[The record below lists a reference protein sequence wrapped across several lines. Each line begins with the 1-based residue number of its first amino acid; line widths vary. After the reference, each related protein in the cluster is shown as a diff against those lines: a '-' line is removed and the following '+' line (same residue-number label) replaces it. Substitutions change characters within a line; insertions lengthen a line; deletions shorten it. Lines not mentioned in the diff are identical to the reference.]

1 MSSQVRVRWLSVV
14 WGLCSKALS
23 LHTRSGYSCCSS
35 PAGRTCWTCWSPPC
49 SDCLTPCWAGGE
61 KEVPTLDVVAPDWG
75 IIVNTMSGRR
85 RRHPATAYT
94 HRAHR
99 PAATLSLT
107 YKMEGE
113 VVEVLRLVVFITILL
128 LIRFTTNW
136 VRPDQPCSLALA
148 LHGQSRRLS
157 VCVSVIFATTSTT
170 TRLWLANLHTRMQ
183 TITLQQIFH
192 LLEENYNLIKGKLY
206 CVFFLTSFRPIS

>member
-35 PAGRTCWTCWSPPC
+35 PAGRTCWSPPC

-107 YKMEGE
+107 YKMEGK

-157 VCVSVIFATTSTT
+157 VCVSVICY
-170 TRLWLANLHTRMQ
+170 HHHHHQQ
-183 TITLQQIFH
+183 TVTCQSAH
-192 LLEENYNLIKGKLY
+192 SY
-206 CVFFLTSFRPIS
+206 CRI